1 MLMMDFFFPTN
12 FDGNCTRLCRSRSCP
27 LASSAFSGNSL
38 VIKPYLKRS
47 RASLKLFAEHHMLPF
62 GLFSSSL
69 SVYKQ
74 RPAPCVVRSWGGSR
88 CVAGS
93 PEDGGTAAVPRGQGL
108 GNSA

>member
-1 MLMMDFFFPTN
+1 MLMADFFFTN
-12 FDGNCTRLCRSRSCP
+12 FDGNCTRLCRSQSCP

-38 VIKPYLKRS
+38 VIKPYLKCS
-47 RASLKLFAEHHMLPF
+47 RAALKLFAEHHMLPF

-74 RPAPCVVRSWGGSR
+74 RPAPRVVRSWGGSR

-93 PEDGGTAAVPRGQGL
+93 PGDGGMAAVPRGQGL
-108 GNSA
+108 GNST